1 MSLPKNK
8 GLRKIVIND
17 IEYYWKIDKDIKTD
31 ILKVTI
37 GKVLEPNKRIILSL
51 KDSLE
56 TEDGIKN
63 QIINPQLIKDTIKYA
78 VSDGWENQEKIKPF
92 LVKLENQFFE
102 TID

>member
-8 GLRKIVIND
+8 GLRKIVINY
-17 IEYYWKIDKDIKTD
+17 IEYYWKTDKDIKTN

-37 GKVLEPNKRIILSL
+37 GKVLEPNKRVILSL

-56 TEDGIKN
+56 TENGVRV
-63 QIINPQLIKDTIKYA
+63 QIVNPQLIKDTIKYA

-92 LVKLENQFFE
+92 QVKLENQFFE

>member
-1 MSLPKNK
+1 MIS
-8 GLRKIVIND
+8 D
-17 IEYYWKIDKDIKTD
+17 IEYYWKIDKDIKAST
-31 ILKVTI
+31 LKVTI

-56 TEDGIKN
+56 TENGIKT

-78 VSDGWENQEKIKPF
+78 MGDGWENQEKIKPF
-92 LVKLENQFFE
+92 QVKLENQFFE

>member
-17 IEYYWKIDKDIKTD
+17 IEYYWKTDKDIKTN

-37 GKVLEPNKRIILSL
+37 GKVLEPNKRVILSL

-56 TEDGIKN
+56 TENGVRV
-63 QIINPQLIKDTIKYA
+63 QIVNPQLIKDTIKYA

-92 LVKLENQFFE
+92 QVKLENQFFE